1 MKITTAEKIWNF
13 LSSVIFVLLLVVIG
27 FLLERKGIALE
38 DIGVLKLVILMIATF
53 RLTRIIVYDRVFKVF
68 RDFIKS
74 FEGSGIGDSMKAI
87 ITCPFCA
94 GVWVALFVVTCYFL
108 IPYGD
113 FFVYIMAISGVG
125 TYIQLTINYIG
136 LAADEKQMD
145 VIKKREET
153 GFKH

>member
-1 MKITTAEKIWNF
+1 MKITTAEKTWNL
-13 LSSVIFVLLLVVIG
+13 LSSIIFVLLIVVVG
-27 FLLERKGIALE
+27 FLINQKGIILE
-38 DIGVLKLVILMIATF
+38 DISVLTLIILMIATF

-68 RDFIKS
+68 RDIIRS

-94 GVWVALFVVTCYFL
+94 GVWVALFVVACYFL
-108 IPYGD
+108 IPFGD
-113 FFVYIMAISGVG
+113 FFVYIMAIAGVG

-145 VIKKREET
+145 LIKKREET

>member
-1 MKITTAEKIWNF
+1 MKITTAEKIWNL
-13 LSSVIFVLLLVVIG
+13 LSSIVFVLLIVVVG
-27 FLLERKGIALE
+27 FLLDKKGVALE
-38 DIGVLKLVILMIATF
+38 DISVLSLVILMIATF

-68 RDFIKS
+68 RDFIRS

-94 GVWVALFVVTCYFL
+94 GVWVALFVVACYFL
-108 IPYGD
+108 IPYGN
-113 FFVYIMAISGVG
+113 FFVYVMAISGAG